1 MPSKPDS
8 NLSIFIHYH
17 SINIYCHQTSHH
29 CLEKPRKPNCK
40 THRFKSSISFQIMG
54 YEPRRKMETKGV
66 SVLGGDQEFLFNRN
80 LSRNS
85 SSSLGCSSRVY
96 YCRSTEGVPFNWE
109 MQPGTPLNP
118 PKEEVI
124 PPISPPPAVLS
135 LGLPKPCIDQHPLS
149 NKPPTSPLHRLK
161 FWTKKCKKNK
171 QRKNNFQHNVNVIG
185 ESDKFDKVEFCSSD
199 SEFMASSNSPR
210 NSSSSSSSSFS
221 FSKGQCSSLRS
232 TPGKGFVHLF
242 WSFQLQPLEI

>member
-1 MPSKPDS
+1 
-8 NLSIFIHYH
+8 
-17 SINIYCHQTSHH
+17 
-29 CLEKPRKPNCK
+29 
-40 THRFKSSISFQIMG
+40 MG

-66 SVLGGDQEFLFNRN
+66 SALGGDQEFLFNRN

-109 MQPGTPLNP
+109 MQPGTPRNP

-135 LGLPKPCIDQHPLS
+135 LGLPKPCIDQHPRS

-161 FWTKKCKKNK
+161 FWTKKSKKNK
-171 QRKNNFQHNVNVIG
+171 QRKNNFQHNVNVVG

-199 SEFMASSNSPR
+199 SEFMASSTSPR
-210 NSSSSSSSSFS
+210 NSSSSFSSSFS
-221 FSKGQCSSLRS
+221 FSKGQCASLRS
-232 TPGKGFVHLF
+232 TPARDLF
-242 WSFQLQPLEI
+242 TSSSHFSCSPWKFS